1 MNFNFDNFSIVIL
14 AQAHNPSILNP
25 DFLKNQNIVDPS
37 FTLNNVI
44 CTPPVA
50 QVSYN
55 EGISI
60 IAEFEKLQFIDTV
73 TSRIPYESP
82 IQEIAKKY
90 INVLPHVRYTAVG
103 LNFMGHYRY
112 KDKESAMLLL
122 PNKFLKEGNWST
134 YGDSLPY
141 VGLKFIY
148 PIKNIRSTINMD
160 TSELIRP
167 NEQPQPIVG
176 ITANY
181 HLDSMNIEEISLF
194 ISDWKTQYNHLSK
207 IILGVFPEG
216 EQC

>member
-37 FTLNNVI
+37 FTPNNVI

-90 INVLPHVRYTAVG
+90 TIALPHVRYTAVG
-103 LNFMGHYRY
+103 LNFMGHYRC
-112 KDKESAMLLL
+112 KDKESAMLFL
-122 PNKFLKEGNWST
+122 PNKFLKQGNWST
-134 YGDSLPY
+134 YGDGLPN
-141 VGLKFIY
+141 VGLKFMY
-148 PIKNIRSTINMD
+148 SIKNVRCTITMD
-160 TSELIRP
+160 TTELIKP
-167 NEQPQPIVG
+167 NEHPQPIVG

-181 HLDSMNIEEISLF
+181 HLDSINMEEISSF
-194 ISDWKTQYNHLSK
+194 ISDWKTHYNHLSK
-207 IILGVFPEG
+207 IILDVFSE
-216 EQC
+216 EE